1 MSLAINGLDITGI
14 YNGEKEYFWNYWE
27 FLEEKFKEKRVY
39 IYMFLMTNQSLWNLQ
54 H

>member
-1 MSLAINGLDITGI
+1 MSLAINGLDITGK

-39 IYMFLMTNQSLWNLQ
+39 YVLDDESVPLWNLQ